1 MSTTNTNRAKK
12 RRLRRILTVLI
23 LCLLAAALVLWLLL
37 RPREAAFTEET
48 AKTGDISTY
57 YSFSGNIETKERQSL
72 LADKVMQI
80 ADILVEEGDRVQK
93 GDVLLKT
100 TMGEEITADIDGEV
114 TAIYVEESATLIAGA
129 QLIDLANYDD
139 LQVTIR
145 VDEYDLSTVSAGK
158 EVTATINA
166 LGRDVSGTV
175 SKVSREATTMNGV
188 SYFTASVD
196 LENDPDL
203 RVGMSVEVRLLNQEA
218 KGVTTLSVKAIQFD
232 NENQP
237 YVYIRDSDGKAVVQ
251 SVTVGI
257 NDGVTAQITE
267 GVKPGD
273 TVLIPKSDF
282 MSSLLGE

>member
-1 MSTTNTNRAKK
+1 MSTASPNAAKK
-12 RRLRRILTVLI
+12 RRVRRIVVL
-23 LCLLAAALVLWLLL
+23 LVVCLLAAAVVLWLLL

-48 AKTGDISTY
+48 AKTGDIATY

-80 ADILVEEGDRVQK
+80 ESILVEEGDRVEK

-114 TAIYVEESATLIAGA
+114 AAVYVEESATLMAGA
-129 QLIDLANYDD
+129 QLMDLANYDD

-166 LGRDVSGTV
+166 LDKDVSGTI
-175 SKVSREATTMNGV
+175 SKVSREATTLNGV

-196 LENDPDL
+196 LESDPDL

-218 KGVTTLSVKAIQFD
+218 KGVTTLSVKALQFD

-237 YVYIRDSDGKAVVQ
+237 YVYVRDGDGKAVTR

-257 NDGVTAQITE
+257 NDGITAEITE
-267 GVKPGD
+267 GVQPGD
-273 TVLIPKSDF
+273 TVLIPKSGF